1 MKKHLLICI
10 IGLCMLAIPTFAEG
24 NEILTP
30 TSCTIENKRVYEP
43 LNVTNIY
50 FAGKIT
56 VAEDAKALIT
66 CDGKTVATG
75 TIKSDTYQGQGI
87 AVISFDKLILPK
99 GRSYQ
104 LEVPSGTISLK
115 SNPTI
120 KAENLKFSF
129 TVPSKIQGKYCSVK
143 DGATVTSERLI
154 CFYFETETE
163 PIGEPEMTLYREGLP
178 VRTFKANVGW
188 DWNLGQAYADFGEKM
203 NFEKGVHYSLVLPE
217 GSLKPRFRTDI
228 TNEEAKVDFVG
239 GYTEP
244 METINY
250 VGCNIL
256 DNKDGV
262 LNEVR
267 FFYNQPIMLSPNAK
281 IQLFGN
287 NNKLIK
293 EATPVLTKEKEQWVV
308 SCNFGGVEV
317 PHEGCYIV
325 IPAGSIISVNGNVV
339 VNSKNVLSVTNPTG
353 IGKVSNNDV
362 GICVSGRQVIIDNAP
377 LGETLS
383 IYSVNGTK
391 IANSLVSSSHIVL
404 ELPSEGIYIVSING
418 YVNKIVV
425 R

>member
-75 TIKSDTYQGQGI
+75 TIKSDTYQEQGI

-115 SNPTI
+115 SNPTM

-143 DGATVTSERLI
+143 DGSTVTSERLI

-217 GSLKPRFRTDI
+217 GSLRPRFRTDI
-228 TNEEAKVDFVG
+228 THSA
-239 GYTEP
+239 
-244 METINY
+244 
-250 VGCNIL
+250 L
-256 DNKDGV
+256 
-262 LNEVR
+262 
-267 FFYNQPIMLSPNAK
+267 LS
-281 IQLFGN
+281 
-287 NNKLIK
+287 
-293 EATPVLTKEKEQWVV
+293 
-308 SCNFGGVEV
+308 
-317 PHEGCYIV
+317 
-325 IPAGSIISVNGNVV
+325 
-339 VNSKNVLSVTNPTG
+339 
-353 IGKVSNNDV
+353 
-362 GICVSGRQVIIDNAP
+362 
-377 LGETLS
+377 
-383 IYSVNGTK
+383 
-391 IANSLVSSSHIVL
+391 
-404 ELPSEGIYIVSING
+404 
-418 YVNKIVV
+418 
-425 R
+425 

>member
-1 MKKHLLICI
+1 
-10 IGLCMLAIPTFAEG
+10 MLAIPTFAEG
-24 NEILTP
+24 NEILNP

-66 CDGKTVATG
+66 CDGKTVATSI
-75 TIKSDTYQGQGI
+75 IKSDTYQEQGI
-87 AVISFDKLILPK
+87 AVISFDELILPK

-143 DGATVTSERLI
+143 DGSTVTSERLI

-217 GSLKPRFRTDI
+217 GSLRPRFRTDI

-244 METINY
+244 MEAINY

-267 FFYNQPIMLSPNAK
+267 FFY
-281 IQLFGN
+281 GN

-325 IPAGSIISVNGNVV
+325 IPAGSIISANGNVV

-353 IGKVSNNDV
+353 
-362 GICVSGRQVIIDNAP
+362 
-377 LGETLS
+377 
-383 IYSVNGTK
+383 

-418 YVNKIVV
+418 HVNKIVV